1 MRKSSSEAF
10 VMLDEQF
17 NITKANDVF
26 VETFPVLPG
35 RVVRKGENLPE
46 LASSPLKEML
56 QANLQQSL
64 KGEQLEIEF
73 IHHTDKG
80 DFTLSITHFPIR
92 EGNKVTGILITVRD
106 ITRSKQIEKN
116 QEALLKRYNLATS
129 AIKLGIYE
137 LDVISGE
144 AHWDTNLY
152 QIFELEP
159 NTPVNIELWQSFIHP
174 ACRKTVMDKFNSSI
188 KNKESE
194 VELDLRIITAKGN
207 NKFILSK
214 MLFLPDE
221 SGDITRVI
229 GANWDVTEKEKAKEE
244 LLQSERKMR
253 ALLQSTREGFYLYDT
268 DLKLILINEQ
278 GEKFAKMRSGKVPI
292 IGQHVSEF
300 TRPDE
305 IDGVIDI
312 LKKVL
317 DGNTHDIE
325 RNIHVEDGS
334 IWLHLTYNP
343 VMENDRVIGVC
354 IVARDVTDLVHFREN
369 MIAARQRAE
378 QSEQLQEQFLANMSH
393 EIRTPLNGIVGMSNL
408 LLNTPLNE
416 EQEEFLKTI
425 LHSSDTLLFL
435 INDILDLSKIKAG
448 KFKIEKIPMNI
459 FQVVE
464 EASAPFRARAQEK
477 GIRFSVMM
485 DPFIPKVLSG
495 DPHRLMQ
502 VLNNLLSNA
511 IKFTQE
517 GMVKLEV
524 EVVDRN
530 DDTVWLDIAVSD
542 TGIGIDDERLQFV
555 FESFAQEGSDTARR
569 FGGTGLG
576 LAITKRLAELQGGS
590 IAVNSSK
597 GKGSRFVVHIPY
609 EIVKDAKSEE
619 QKLVAPVK
627 ENLDFRGKKVMVVED
642 NQINQQVFSHLLKD
656 YGIQVTLANNG
667 RQAIEILEAGASYDL
682 ILLDLR
688 MPEMDGFQTLAYLRQ
703 KLKLQTPIIV
713 LTASVLRDERQRCLE
728 LGATDYLA
736 KPIPRSVLQE
746 RLSQLFTASSPPPSA
761 DDKEQEIREQGR
773 DIDMK
778 TLLSLTDKKVI
789 YDVYNNYIKV
799 VPAALEEMKR
809 NTEEQNWEL
818 VSEQAHKLKSSLNVI
833 NIKALTA
840 VLNEVEEKVNSRR
853 HTPQDILPALEKGM
867 KIYNEAL
874 PEITKKVTAVLE

>member
-10 VMLDEQF
+10 VMLDEHF
-17 NITKANDVF
+17 NIMKANDVF
-26 VETFPVLPG
+26 VETFPVSPG
-35 RVVRKGENLPE
+35 RVVRMGESL
-46 LASSPLKEML
+46 LALTTSPLKEML
-56 QANLQQSL
+56 EANLQKAL
-64 KGEQLEIEF
+64 KGEQLEIEHV
-73 IHHTDKG
+73 HHTNNG
-80 DFTLSITHFPIR
+80 DFTLSITHFPIK
-92 EGNKVTGILITVRD
+92 EGNKVTGILVTVRD
-106 ITRSKQIEKN
+106 ITNSKQIEKS

-159 NTPVNIELWQSFIHP
+159 DTPVNIELWQSFIHP
-174 ACRKTVMDKFNSSI
+174 ACRKVVMDKFYSSI
-188 KNKESE
+188 KNKNTE

-207 NKFILSK
+207 GKYILSK

-278 GEKFAKMRSGKVPI
+278 GEKFAKMRSGKVPR
-292 IGQHVSEF
+292 IGQHVTEF
-300 TRPDE
+300 TRTDE
-305 IDGVIDI
+305 IESVIDI

-317 DGNTHDIE
+317 YGQTHDIE
-325 RNIHVEDGS
+325 RNIHTEGGS

-343 VMENDRVIGVC
+343 VMEDNRVIGVC
-354 IVARDVTDLVHFREN
+354 IVARDVTDLVRFREN

-416 EQEEFLKTI
+416 EQQEFLKTI

-464 EASAPFRARAQEK
+464 EASAPFRAKAQEK

-517 GMVKLEV
+517 GIVKLEV
-524 EVVDRN
+524 EVVDKN
-530 DDTVWLDIAVSD
+530 DDSVWLDIAISD
-542 TGIGIDDERLQFV
+542 TGIGIDDEKLQFV

-590 IAVNSSK
+590 IMVNSTK
-597 GKGSRFVVHIPY
+597 GKGSRFVVSIPY
-609 EIVKDAKSEE
+609 ELANEKDIKKKEE
-619 QKLVAPVK
+619 TVTPPAMNEKPDFTGKRVLVA
-627 ENLDFRGKKVMVVED
+627 ED
-642 NQINQQVFSHLLKD
+642 NDVNQQVIRHLLTE
-656 YGIQVTLANNG
+656 YGIEVTLVADG
-667 RQAIEILEAGASYDL
+667 KQTIEMLEVDPSFDL

-688 MPEMDGFQTLAYLRQ
+688 MPVMDGFQALTWIRQ
-703 KLKLQTPIIV
+703 KLKLSIPVIV
-713 LTASVLRDERQRCLE
+713 LTASVLRDERDRCLE
-728 LGATDYLA
+728 IGANDYQA
-736 KPIPRSVLQE
+736 KPFSRPVLLQC
-746 RLSQLFTASSPPPSA
+746 LQKFL
-761 DDKEQEIREQGR
+761 
-773 DIDMK
+773 M
-778 TLLSLTDKKVI
+778 
-789 YDVYNNYIKV
+789 
-799 VPAALEEMKR
+799 
-809 NTEEQNWEL
+809 
-818 VSEQAHKLKSSLNVI
+818 
-833 NIKALTA
+833 
-840 VLNEVEEKVNSRR
+840 
-853 HTPQDILPALEKGM
+853 
-867 KIYNEAL
+867 
-874 PEITKKVTAVLE
+874 